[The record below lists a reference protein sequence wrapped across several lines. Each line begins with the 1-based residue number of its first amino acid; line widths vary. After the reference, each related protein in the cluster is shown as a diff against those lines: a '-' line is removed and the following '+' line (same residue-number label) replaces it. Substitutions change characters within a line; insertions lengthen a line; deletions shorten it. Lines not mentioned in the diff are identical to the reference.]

1 MTLFP
6 RFRAALLVLAVGLT
20 ACGSDETTVGDVLAE
35 IGAAWCDRAVECGLA
50 DESERGQCE
59 DVFHDAGCEG
69 GDCSAEFEGSDA
81 RVDACVEAFGSFA
94 CDFLSNGLLPTACQ
108 DF

>member
-1 MTLFP
+1 MSLFP
-6 RFRAALLVLAVGLT
+6 RFRAVLLVLAVGLT
-20 ACGSDETTVGDVLAE
+20 ACGDDETTVGDVLAE

-69 GDCSAEFEGSDA
+69 GDCSAEFEGSDS